1 VVKLVDSDA
10 TAGEIQMASTTKK
23 EFVART
29 KYHHSQR
36 TNEHVTLLAYKDS
49 NDAYELLDDREPE
62 LEFLA
67 GSKEYIFEEWG
78 NRNRKL
84 INDGFQRDNMSG
96 DNKWQR
102 FIS

>member
-1 VVKLVDSDA
+1 M
-10 TAGEIQMASTTKK
+10 TSTTKK

-36 TNEHVTLLAYKDS
+36 TSQHVTLLAYKDS
-49 NDAYELLDDREPE
+49 SEAYELLDDREPT

-67 GSKEYIFEEWG
+67 GSKDYIFEEWG
-78 NRNRKL
+78 KRNRQL
-84 INDGFQRDNMSG
+84 IKDGFQRDNMSG
-96 DNKWQR
+96 DNEWQQ